1 MENIIKKSYN
11 GELKYDGEVILKY
24 NIEYPEIIRSRYRVG
39 EVYFNSY
46 NKKIAD
52 DTLKYVNTELYKE
65 AKDTYKY
72 NKENGYPIMVYELD
86 MKYNITYNR
95 NGIVSMYIDK
105 YIFSGGAHGNTIRT
119 SQTWNLLY
127 ARRLSL
133 EEVYFS
139 RNNIKYKNKCNYVID
154 ILKKINMEIA
164 KRLEENPGI
173 YFDDYCT
180 LVLETFNFENFYIDE
195 KCIIIYFNQYDIAP
209 YSTGIPTFCV

>member
-24 NIEYPEIIRSRYRVG
+24 NIEYPQIVNSRYRVG
-39 EVYFNSY
+39 EAYFNNY

-52 DTLKYVNTELYKE
+52 DALKYVNTELFKE

-72 NKENGYPIMVYELD
+72 NKDNGYPVMVFELY
-86 MKYNITYNR
+86 MKYDITYNK
-95 NGIVSMYIDK
+95 NGFVSLYIDK
-105 YIFSGGAHGNTIRT
+105 YVFSGGAHGNTERT

-127 ARRLSL
+127 GRMLTL
-133 EEVYFS
+133 EEVFFS
-139 RNNIKYKNKCNYVID
+139 KNNIKYKNKCSYVID

-180 LVLETFNFENFYIDE
+180 LVLDTFDFQNFYIDE
-195 KCIIIYFNQYDIAP
+195 NCIIIYFNQYDIAP
-209 YSTGIPTFCV
+209 YSTGIPTFCI

>member
-24 NIEYPEIIRSRYRVG
+24 NIEYPEIVRSRYRVG
-39 EVYFNSY
+39 EAYFNSY
-46 NKKIAD
+46 NKKIAT
-52 DTLKYVNTELYKE
+52 DTLRYVNTELYKE

-72 NKENGYPIMVYELD
+72 NKENGYPIMVFELD

-127 ARRLSL
+127 AKRLSL
-133 EEVYFS
+133 EDVY
-139 RNNIKYKNKCNYVID
+139 
-154 ILKKINMEIA
+154 
-164 KRLEENPGI
+164 
-173 YFDDYCT
+173 
-180 LVLETFNFENFYIDE
+180 
-195 KCIIIYFNQYDIAP
+195 
-209 YSTGIPTFCV
+209 